1 MDEHA
6 LSLNGDAAG
15 VSDMA
20 HCECLGSVDPVD
32 VGLRAQRRP
41 EGCAAEVPQGQGA
54 GVGRLARLMC
64 RGAEDVIEDQSAYA
78 AVNMPG
84 RSLVSG
90 AEHEVRVHRAVG
102 ALMNDEGRRDW
113 IASADND
120 VPQCHALTVGGLL
133 YSE

>member
-6 LSLNGDAAG
+6 LSLNGDAFG

-20 HCECLGSVDPVD
+20 DCECLGSVDPVD

-64 RGAEDVIEDQSAYA
+64 RGAEDVVEDQSANT
-78 AVNMPG
+78 AVNVTR
-84 RSLVSG
+84 RSLVGG
-90 AEHEVRVHRAVG
+90 AENEVRVYGAVG
-102 ALMNDEGRRDW
+102 AL
-113 IASADND
+113 
-120 VPQCHALTVGGLL
+120 VQ
-133 YSE
+133 